1 MSIMNRL
8 VTVIALA
15 SLLFGCISQKGSAQT
30 KIPRSVIGS
39 GAVSASGG
47 GTTLRGTIGQ
57 PITGTAKSATNAAF
71 FGFWY
76 HEGQQTVGVER
87 VPYAAVGELLIRDIH
102 PNPVRG
108 DATVTISSAAAC
120 ATRVH
125 VVDIL
130 GRIVADREVTLH
142 APGEQSFVQ
151 SLHGVTPGWYL
162 VGIAGSS
169 TSGWRTLIV
178 Q

>member
-8 VTVIALA
+8 VTVIALTA
-15 SLLFGCISQKGSAQT
+15 LLFGCISQKGSAQT
-30 KIPRSVIGS
+30 TIPRSVIAS
-39 GAVSASGG
+39 GAVSTSGG

-57 PITGTAKSATNAAF
+57 PITGTAKSVTNAAF

-76 HEGQQTVGVER
+76 REGQQTVGVDR

-120 ATRVH
+120 ATRLYVI
-125 VVDIL
+125 DIL
-130 GRIVADREVTLH
+130 GRVVADHEITLL
-142 APGEQSFVQ
+142 APGEQTFVL
-151 SLHGVTPGWYL
+151 SLRGVAPGWYL
-162 VGIAGSS
+162 VGIAGSR
-169 TSGWRTLIV
+169 TTRWRTLIV

>member
-8 VTVIALA
+8 AAVLALTA
-15 SLLFGCISQKGSAQT
+15 LLFGCISPKGSAQI

-57 PITGTAKSATNAAF
+57 PVTGTARSATSASF

-76 HEGQQTVGVER
+76 REGQQTVGVGQ
-87 VPYAAVGELLIRDIH
+87 VPFAAAGDLLIRDIH

-108 DATVTISSAAAC
+108 DATITISSATAG
-120 ATRVH
+120 ATRVY
-125 VVDIL
+125 VIDIL
-130 GRIVADREVTLH
+130 GRVVADREITWQ
-142 APGEQSFVQ
+142 APGEQTFV
-151 SLHGVTPGWYL
+151 LPLRGVTPGWYL
-162 VGIAGSS
+162 LGAAGSR
-169 TSGWRTLIV
+169 TTGWRSLIV